1 MTPPPHMTG
10 IHAPARLQPL
20 LEAREA
26 ARANGETLVL
36 STVTVADGRV
46 AMWIE
51 IPAAAEA
58 DEASRLEIAAAGL
71 QTKATAVRA
80 AVAPVLE
87 VEAPK

>member
-1 MTPPPHMTG
+1 MTG
-10 IHAPARLQPL
+10 IRAPAHLQAQ

-51 IPAAAEA
+51 IPADAGA

-80 AVAPVLE
+80 EAAAVLE
-87 VEAPK
+87 VETP

>member
-1 MTPPPHMTG
+1 MR
-10 IHAPARLQPL
+10 ARI
-20 LEAREA
+20 EALEA

-51 IPAAAEA
+51 IPADAGA

-71 QTKATAVRA
+71 QTKAMAVRA

-87 VEAPK
+87 AETP

>member
-10 IHAPARLQPL
+10 IHAPAPIRAL

-36 STVTVADGRV
+36 STQVIADGRV

-51 IPAAAEA
+51 IPADAEA

-80 AVAPVLE
+80 EAAAVLE
-87 VEAPK
+87 EKP

>member
-1 MTPPPHMTG
+1 MR
-10 IHAPARLQPL
+10 ARI
-20 LEAREA
+20 EALEA

-51 IPAAAEA
+51 IPADAGA

-71 QTKATAVRA
+71 QTKATAVRS

-87 VEAPK
+87 AETP